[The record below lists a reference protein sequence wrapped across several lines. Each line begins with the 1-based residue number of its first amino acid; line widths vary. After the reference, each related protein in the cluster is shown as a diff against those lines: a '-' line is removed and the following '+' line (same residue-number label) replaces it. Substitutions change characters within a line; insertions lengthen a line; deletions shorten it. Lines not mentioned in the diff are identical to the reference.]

1 MSIVAPIRPFVEN
14 PARRRK
20 ILGYRHPST
29 VSSSPMKR
37 ITSIDIARG
46 LVMVIMALD
55 HTRDFLDSWSRTHQ
69 PTDLTVTTPLLFF
82 TRWITHFCAP
92 AFVFLAGT
100 SAAIQLTRST
110 DRRTT
115 RRWLLRRGLILIL
128 VEFIIMNFGMSFD
141 PKFRFLVFEVIGTIG
156 AGMILLSFL
165 SRLSIRWLLPITALI
180 FFGHDLLPFPP
191 PMAMSAPNS
200 SLTLSI
206 LRALA
211 WSPNNFQVTSNLL
224 ILVAYP
230 ILPWLGI
237 MLTGFIT
244 GRWFERPVPER
255 KRLFLSAGLIALGLF
270 IVLRFLNAYGD
281 PDPWSVQK
289 DHLFTILSFLNV
301 TKYPPSLLFS
311 LVTLSGLFLVLAA
324 VEQPVQQPASNST
337 AHKQPTSNPIA
348 QQPVPQP
355 LLAGQPSNPISRI
368 LQVFGRVPLFYFIVH
383 FYLIH
388 LLVVLVAFAQGYD
401 LTKISFGAFQFGP
414 PVTAG
419 SLPTWCIYP
428 IWIAVVAVMYPLS
441 RWYGRYKTSHP
452 EKKFLRYF

>member
-1 MSIVAPIRPFVEN
+1 
-14 PARRRK
+14 
-20 ILGYRHPST
+20 
-29 VSSSPMKR
+29 MKR
-37 ITSIDIARG
+37 LASIDIARG

-55 HTRDFLDSWSRTHQ
+55 HTRDFLDTWSRTHQ
-69 PTDLTVTTPLLFF
+69 PTDLAVTTPLPFF

-110 DRRTT
+110 SPRTT
-115 RRWLLRRGLILIL
+115 RQWLLRRGLILIL
-128 VEFIIMNFGMSFD
+128 VEFTIMNFGMSFD
-141 PKFRFLVFEVIGTIG
+141 PKFRFLIFEVIGAIG
-156 AGMILLSFL
+156 AGMIVLSFL
-165 SRLSIRWLLPITALI
+165 SRLSIRWLLPITVLI

-191 PMAMSAPNS
+191 PMAMAAPNS
-200 SLTLSI
+200 SLTLPI

-224 ILVAYP
+224 IIVAYP

-244 GRWFERPVPER
+244 GRWFERPARER

-270 IVLRFLNAYGD
+270 IALRFLNAYGD

-311 LVTLSGLFLVLAA
+311 LLTLGGLFLVLA
-324 VEQPVQQPASNST
+324 VVEQPTEKSTEQPVQQAVS
-337 AHKQPTSNPIA
+337 
-348 QQPVPQP
+348 
-355 LLAGQPSNPISRI
+355 QPSNPLSRT
-368 LQVFGRVPLFYFIVH
+368 LLVYGRVPLFYFIVH

-388 LLVVLVAFAQGYD
+388 LLVVLVAFAQGYT

-428 IWIAVVAVMYPLS
+428 IWIAIVVVMYPLC

-452 EKKFLRYF
+452 EKKLLRYF

>member
-1 MSIVAPIRPFVEN
+1 
-14 PARRRK
+14 
-20 ILGYRHPST
+20 
-29 VSSSPMKR
+29 MKR
-37 ITSIDIARG
+37 IASIDIARG

-55 HTRDFLDSWSRTHQ
+55 HTRDFLDTWSRTHQ

-110 DRRTT
+110 NPRTT
-115 RRWLLRRGLILIL
+115 RHWLLRRGLILIL
-128 VEFIIMNFGMSFD
+128 VEFTIMSFGMSFD
-141 PKFRFLVFEVIGTIG
+141 PKFRFLIFEVIGTIG

-191 PMAMSAPNS
+191 PMAMAAPNS
-200 SLTLSI
+200 SLILPI

-224 ILVAYP
+224 ILIAYP

-244 GRWFERPVPER
+244 GRWFERPAREG

-270 IVLRFLNAYGD
+270 IALRFLNAYGD
-281 PDPWSVQK
+281 PDHWSVQK

-311 LVTLSGLFLVLAA
+311 LVTLGGLFLVLAA
-324 VEQPVQQPASNST
+324 IE
-337 AHKQPTSNPIA
+337 
-348 QQPVPQP
+348 
-355 LLAGQPSNPISRI
+355 QPSNPVSRI
-368 LQVFGRVPLFYFIVH
+368 LIIYGRVPLFYFIVH

-388 LLVVLVAFAQGYD
+388 LLVVLVAFAQGYN
-401 LTKISFGAFQFGP
+401 LTTISFGAFQFGP

-428 IWIAVVAVMYPLS
+428 IWIAIAVVMYPLC

>member
-1 MSIVAPIRPFVEN
+1 
-14 PARRRK
+14 
-20 ILGYRHPST
+20 
-29 VSSSPMKR
+29 
-37 ITSIDIARG
+37 
-46 LVMVIMALD
+46 MALD
-55 HTRDFLDSWSRTHQ
+55 HTRDFLDTWSRTQQ

-110 DRRTT
+110 DRKTT
-115 RRWLLRRGLILIL
+115 RHWLLRRGLILIL
-128 VEFIIMNFGMSFD
+128 VEFTIMNFGMSFD
-141 PKFRFLVFEVIGTIG
+141 PKFRFLIFEVIGTIG

-165 SRLSIRWLLPITALI
+165 SRLSIRWLLPVTALI

-191 PMAMSAPNS
+191 PMAIAAPNS

-211 WSPNNFQVTSNLL
+211 WSPNNFQVTPQLL
-224 ILVAYP
+224 FLVAYP

-237 MLTGFIT
+237 LLTGFIA
-244 GRWFERPVPER
+244 GRWFERPARER
-255 KRLFLSAGLIALGLF
+255 RLLFLRAGLIALGLF
-270 IVLRFLNAYGD
+270 IGLRFLNAYGD

-311 LVTLSGLFLVLAA
+311 LVTLGGLFLVLAV
-324 VEQPVQQPASNST
+324 VEQAT
-337 AHKQPTSNPIA
+337 
-348 QQPVPQP
+348 
-355 LLAGQPSNPISRI
+355 GQPSNPLSRI
-368 LQVFGRVPLFYFIVH
+368 LMIYGRVPLFYFIVH

-388 LLVVLVAFAQGYD
+388 LLVVLVAFAQGYN
-401 LTKISFGAFQFGP
+401 LTMISFGAFQFGP

-419 SLPTWCIYP
+419 SLPTWSIYP

-441 RWYGRYKTSHP
+441 RWYGYYKSSHP
-452 EKKFLRYF
+452 EMKFLRYF

>member
-1 MSIVAPIRPFVEN
+1 
-14 PARRRK
+14 
-20 ILGYRHPST
+20 
-29 VSSSPMKR
+29 MKR
-37 ITSIDIARG
+37 IASIDIARG

-55 HTRDFLDSWSRTHQ
+55 HTRDFLDTWSRTHQ

-92 AFVFLAGT
+92 AFVFLAGA
-100 SAAIQLTRST
+100 SAALQLTRST
-110 DRRTT
+110 DRKTT
-115 RRWLLRRGLILIL
+115 RHWLLRRGLILIL
-128 VEFIIMNFGMSFD
+128 VEFTIMNFGMSFD
-141 PKFRFLVFEVIGTIG
+141 PKFRFLIFEVIGTIG

-165 SRLSIRWLLPITALI
+165 SRLSIRWLLPVTALI

-191 PMAMSAPNS
+191 PMAIAAPNP

-211 WSPNNFQVTSNLL
+211 WSPNNFQVTPQLL
-224 ILVAYP
+224 FLVAYP
-230 ILPWLGI
+230 ILPWMGI
-237 MLTGFIT
+237 MLAGFIA
-244 GRWFERPVPER
+244 GRWFDRPAQER
-255 KRLFLSAGLIALGLF
+255 KRLFLNGGLIALGLF
-270 IVLRFLNAYGD
+270 IALRFLNAYGD

-311 LVTLSGLFLVLAA
+311 LVTLGGLFLVLAF
-324 VEQPVQQPASNST
+324 VEQAT
-337 AHKQPTSNPIA
+337 APFA
-348 QQPVPQP
+348 RR
-355 LLAGQPSNPISRI
+355 PSNTLSRI

-388 LLVVLVAFAQGYD
+388 LLVVFVAFVQGYTR
-401 LTKISFGAFQFGP
+401 TKISFGAFQFGP

-419 SLPTWCIYP
+419 SLPTWSIYP

-441 RWYGRYKTSHP
+441 RWYGYYKSSHP
-452 EKKFLRYF
+452 EMKFLRYF

>member
-1 MSIVAPIRPFVEN
+1 
-14 PARRRK
+14 
-20 ILGYRHPST
+20 
-29 VSSSPMKR
+29 
-37 ITSIDIARG
+37 
-46 LVMVIMALD
+46 
-55 HTRDFLDSWSRTHQ
+55 
-69 PTDLTVTTPLLFF
+69 
-82 TRWITHFCAP
+82 
-92 AFVFLAGT
+92 
-100 SAAIQLTRST
+100 
-110 DRRTT
+110 
-115 RRWLLRRGLILIL
+115 
-128 VEFIIMNFGMSFD
+128 MNFGMSFD
-141 PKFRFLVFEVIGTIG
+141 PKFRFLIFEVIGTIG

-200 SLTLSI
+200 SLTLPI

-224 ILVAYP
+224 FLVAYP

-244 GRWFERPVPER
+244 GRWFERPARER
-255 KRLFLSAGLIALGLF
+255 KRLFLGAGLTALALF
-270 IVLRFLNAYGD
+270 IVLRFLNTYGD

-311 LVTLSGLFLVLAA
+311 LVTLGGLFLVLAA
-324 VEQPVQQPASNST
+324 VDDRPNNST
-337 AHKQPTSNPIA
+337 EQSASQSLPS
-348 QQPVPQP
+348 
-355 LLAGQPSNPISRI
+355 GRPSNLLSRI
-368 LQVFGRVPLFYFIVH
+368 LLIYGRVPLFYFIVH

-388 LLVVLVAFAQGYD
+388 LLLVLIAFAQGYN
-401 LTKISFGAFQFGP
+401 LTKISFGVFQFGP

-428 IWIAVVAVMYPLS
+428 IWIAIVVIMYPLS
-441 RWYGRYKTSHP
+441 RWYGRYKSSHP
-452 EKKFLRYF
+452 EKTFLRYF